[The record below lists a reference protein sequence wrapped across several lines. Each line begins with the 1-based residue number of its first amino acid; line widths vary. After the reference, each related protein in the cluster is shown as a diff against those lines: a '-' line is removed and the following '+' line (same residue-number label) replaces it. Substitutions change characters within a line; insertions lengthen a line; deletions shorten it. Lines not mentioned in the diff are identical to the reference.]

1 MVKRVSEVV
10 SIESISGKL
19 SQTFGSGYLP
29 WSRQM
34 VSGYPS
40 LVCSGLVSGM
50 SVASVFHATEEVSPM
65 WQNLWIKILG
75 GRNEGSNLL

>member
-1 MVKRVSEVV
+1 VAKGVYEVV

-19 SQTFGSGYLP
+19 PQSFGSGYLP

-40 LVCSGLVSGM
+40 LVCSGLVSGV
-50 SVASVFHATEEVSPM
+50 SVASVFHATEGSR
-65 WQNLWIKILG
+65 LC
-75 GRNEGSNLL
+75 GRTSGSRS